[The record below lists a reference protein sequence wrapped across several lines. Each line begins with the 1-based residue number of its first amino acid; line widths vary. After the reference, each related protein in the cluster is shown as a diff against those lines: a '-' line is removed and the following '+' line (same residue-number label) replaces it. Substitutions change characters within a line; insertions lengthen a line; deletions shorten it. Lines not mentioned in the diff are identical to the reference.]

1 MDIGH
6 SPRHWQRV
14 AALQC
19 AQAERELTTYQDNH
33 GRKKLLL
40 KTKDPSAGSRHN
52 DRRQDSLLTG
62 SFGAQAVSGASS
74 THPCQHILSAT

>member
-19 AQAERELTTYQDNH
+19 AHAELELATHLNNH
-33 GRKKLLL
+33 A
-40 KTKDPSAGSRHN
+40 TKQLIVIPQHEIKDHTAGT
-52 DRRQDSLLTG
+52 QK
-62 SFGAQAVSGASS
+62 Q
-74 THPCQHILSAT
+74 